1 MRKDQFSP
9 VTDAMIIQAA
19 TTSKSM
25 SAAGRSVGLSRSV
38 FERRARLLGVYD
50 SQRFDRKKYTP
61 LPKIPTEDILT
72 GKHPTYPSSALH
84 PRLISEGIFEAR
96 CAHCARTEHFG
107 SPIVFEL
114 HHVNG
119 VSSDH
124 RKANLQILCPNC
136 HGLTDSF
143 AKRKEQL

>member
-1 MRKDQFSP
+1 MTVSDQVFVQ
-9 VTDAMIIQAA
+9 VTGEARSMAA
-19 TTSKSM
+19 
-25 SAAGRSVGLSRSV
+25 AARELGLPISL
-38 FERRARLLGVYD
+38 FKKRALALGVYAPG
-50 SQRFDRKKYTP
+50 RFDRKKYAGRP
-61 LPKIPTEDILT
+61 RLSTEDILS

-114 HHVNG
+114 HHMNG

-124 RKANLQILCPNC
+124 RKENLQILCPNC
-136 HGLTDSF
+136 HGLTDTF
-143 AKRKEQL
+143 AKGKGRA